1 MGVVRVFPDP
11 ATAFSWLS
19 VTPLRPQNGM
29 EAEKTMGRMLLR
41 FWLAIWKDQ
50 SGQDFIEYSL
60 LAAAIVIVVAGFLPQ
75 NVMPAVSTI
84 FSKITSGMAIS

>member
-1 MGVVRVFPDP
+1 
-11 ATAFSWLS
+11 
-19 VTPLRPQNGM
+19 
-29 EAEKTMGRMLLR
+29 MGRMLLQL
-41 FWLAIWKDQ
+41 WLQHFWKDQ
-50 SGQDFIEYSL
+50 RGQDFIEYSL